1 MGRGAT
7 IGRWAAAIG
16 ALGVATLLA
25 VTAIGHGDAGRPS
38 AIQLAAGSG
47 DQTGPANDGAFHEVE
62 PTRVVPGDASA
73 VSSDGSAA
81 GTAGATTGTTGT
93 GSVPGSRGGTGA
105 GTTTTS
111 TPSTLPGGVTVTTP
125 DLTGTGTG
133 TGPLHSLLD
142 PLLGGATTTT
152 ATTPGAT
159 TTTTIPS
166 LLGIPLPLP
175 STPLP
180 PLLPGL

>member
-38 AIQLAAGSG
+38 AIQVAAGSG
-47 DQTGPANDGAFHEVE
+47 DQAGPANDGAFHEVE
-62 PTRVVPGDASA
+62 PTRVVPGDGSA
-73 VSSDGSAA
+73 VSSDGSA
-81 GTAGATTGTTGT
+81 TGTDGGTTRT
-93 GSVPGSRGGTGA
+93 GSVSGSGGGTG
-105 GTTTTS
+105 GGSTTTS
-111 TPSTLPGGVTVTTP
+111 SVSTLPGGVTVTTP
-125 DLTGTGTG
+125 DLTGTG
-133 TGPLHSLLD
+133 PLDSLLD

-152 ATTPGAT
+152 VPGST
-159 TTTTIPS
+159 TTTTTTTPS